1 MVTMEYKCYYAS
13 RLGKIILSANENK
26 LTGLWFENSR
36 YRNKLDKLD
45 LIFNA
50 DLEVFE
56 KTKNWLDRYFNGQN
70 PNADEIPIELW
81 GSAFSLQVWEL
92 LKDIPYGE
100 TVTYGDIAKKI
111 AKQNGV
117 RKMSAQAVGNA
128 VGRNP
133 ISIII
138 PCHRVLGANGNLTG
152 YAGGVDKK
160 IELLKIEK
168 ESR

>member
-36 YRNKLDKLD
+36 YRNKLDRLD

-56 KTKNWLDRYFNGQN
+56 KTKNWLDRYFNGQK
-70 PNADEIPIELW
+70 PNADEIPIELC

-128 VGRNP
+128 VGCNP